1 MTKTIKIGIITKD
14 DFIKRTIA
22 IAKGE
27 HKPGKDEPKIWF
39 ESINS
44 FAQLL
49 GDENQALLRI
59 IDQEKPRN
67 MQKLVELTG
76 RKASNLSRTL
86 HTLEGHGIVKLEK
99 NGKEVTPVA
108 LATSFHL
115 DINVHRRK
123 YIEAATPSSVK
134 PKTLLPASNRSAS
147 PFRPGQTSKQFGLQA
162 QMDFRNAVAAAKGG
176 EVAVVKKDLR
186 ILGKNSKRKAA

>member
-1 MTKTIKIGIITKD
+1 MTKAIKIGIITKD

-22 IAKGE
+22 IAKGDY
-27 HKPGKDEPKIWF
+27 KPTKDEPKIWF

-67 MQKLVELTG
+67 MKELVELTG

-99 NGKEVTPVA
+99 NGKEVTPMA

-115 DINVHRRK
+115 DINVHRQK
-123 YIEAATPSSVK
+123 YIEAATHSSVK
-134 PKTLLPASNRSAS
+134 AKTLLPSSNRS
-147 PFRPGQTSKQFGLQA
+147 FLPGQSGVQA
-162 QMDFRNAVAAAKGG
+162 PIGFRSAVSSVKGG
-176 EVAVVKKDLR
+176 EVAAVKKTAR
-186 ILGKNSKRKAA
+186 IFEKNSKRKAA

>member
-1 MTKTIKIGIITKD
+1 MTKAIKIGIITKD

-22 IAKGE
+22 IAKGDY
-27 HKPGKDEPKIWF
+27 KPTKDEPKIWF

-49 GDENQALLRI
+49 GDENQALLRV

-67 MQKLVELTG
+67 MKELVELTG

-115 DINVHRRK
+115 DINVHRRT
-123 YIEAATPSSVK
+123 YVEAATHSSVK
-134 PKTLLPASNRSAS
+134 CFTIFSWAIRDSSTDG
-147 PFRPGQTSKQFGLQA
+147 F
-162 QMDFRNAVAAAKGG
+162 
-176 EVAVVKKDLR
+176 
-186 ILGKNSKRKAA
+186 

>member
-1 MTKTIKIGIITKD
+1 MTKSIKIGIITKD

-22 IAKGE
+22 IAKGDY
-27 HKPGKDEPKIWF
+27 KPTKDEPKIWF

-59 IDQEKPRN
+59 IDKEKPRS
-67 MQKLVELTG
+67 MKELVELTG

-86 HTLEGHGIVKLEK
+86 HTLEGHGIIKLEK

-108 LATSFHL
+108 LATSFNL

-134 PKTLLPASNRSAS
+134 SKTLLPSSNRS
-147 PFRPGQTSKQFGLQA
+147 FLPGQSGTQT
-162 QMDFRNAVAAAKGG
+162 QMGFRSVVSATKSG
-176 EVAVVKKDLR
+176 EVSAVKKTAR
-186 ILGKNSKRKAA
+186 NCGKYSKRKAA